1 MKLFNSLKRSPIILL
16 IIGFFI
22 FSCSEDK
29 VQDDVII
36 AKVGDRVITAKEFT
50 SRFEFSFAP
59 FRKGENPRKTYLN
72 YMINELLIANQGFS
86 LGFNKEA
93 YVSNRV
99 NNRLNNNLLQSF
111 YAKYIH
117 GKVKI
122 PDKDIE
128 EATKK
133 ATVKFRMLIWPLST
147 LDKAEAAYKE
157 AAKTDL
163 KDYVNKQISKME
175 MPNVNQKTFET
186 DWLDYLDLRPEL
198 LVQIQDLEMNKPSK
212 PIPYNDGY
220 AIFQVISINRKPI
233 KSEELKFGQRR
244 KRIKARLFN
253 IEADKI
259 VHQVMDSLLTPLDVR
274 AKSKTIDQIVL
285 PLFKWVKAGIPDTNS
300 IVGYLTSAH
309 DTSQSYILYLKEIL
323 PEILFTTK
331 DGSYTVE
338 DYFNYMNYHRRIINL
353 SQTPV
358 DLKNRLITEIGNMIK
373 NTAFINIADKEGYKD
388 SVNIVDDMRLWEQKW
403 TYELY
408 REELVKDITI
418 TDEEMEDY
426 FKNRW
431 KELQISK
438 IDTTRFYKYKDD
450 VYNVLLF
457 EKQTALLEKELT
469 KLKEKYPVWINEE
482 ALSRLKLDESQKSLE
497 TSLFVVKNF
506 SGEKIV
512 PDVDMSW
519 LHF

>member
-1 MKLFNSLKRSPIILL
+1 LKLFNSLKRNPIILL

-22 FSCSEDK
+22 FSCSENK
-29 VQDDVII
+29 IQDDDII
-36 AKVGDRVITAKEFT
+36 AKVGDRVITAKDFAT
-50 SRFEFSFAP
+50 SFELSFAP
-59 FRKGENPRKTYLN
+59 FRQSENPRKTYLN

-86 LGFNKEA
+86 LGFNEKA
-93 YVSNRV
+93 YVTSRV

-111 YAKYIH
+111 YTEYVH
-117 GKVKI
+117 DKVKI
-122 PDKDIE
+122 PDSDIE

-133 ATVKFRMLIWPLST
+133 ATVKFRMMIWPTST
-147 LDKAEAAYKE
+147 IDKAEAAYDE
-157 AAKTDL
+157 ASKTDL

-175 MPNVNQKTFET
+175 IPNVTQKTFET

-198 LVQIQDLEMNKPSK
+198 LAEIQNLEIGKPSK
-212 PIPYNDGY
+212 PIPYKDGY

-233 KSEELKFGQRR
+233 KLDELKYGQRR

-253 IEADKI
+253 IESDKI

-274 AKSKTIDQIVL
+274 AKSKTIDQMVL
-285 PLFKWVKAGIPDTNS
+285 PLFKWVKAGIPDSNS
-300 IVGYLTSAH
+300 IVGFLNSAT
-309 DTSQSYILYLKEIL
+309 DTSQSYILKLKELL
-323 PEILFTTK
+323 PEILYTTT
-331 DGSYTVE
+331 DGRYTVE

-373 NTAFINIADKEGYKD
+373 NTAFINIAEKDGYKD
-388 SVNIVDDMRLWEQKW
+388 SVNIVNDMKLWEQKW
-403 TYELY
+403 TYELF
-408 REELVKDITI
+408 REELVKDII
-418 TDEEMEDY
+418 VSDEEMEDY
-426 FKNRW
+426 FENRW
-431 KELQISK
+431 KELPISN

-450 VYNVLLF
+450 VYNALLF
-457 EKQTALLEKELT
+457 EKQTALLNEELT

-482 ALSRLKLDESQKSLE
+482 ALSKLKLDDTPKSLE

-506 SGEKIV
+506 SGEKII